1 MVDYTTTERCSSP
14 PTHNIYM
21 TTRNFK
27 GYRRRIL
34 KVVESDSFCR
44 NIGSGGARTLAGT
57 RKFGQYR

>member
-27 GYRRRIL
+27 GYRRR
-34 KVVESDSFCR
+34 VEPDSFCR
-44 NIGSGGARTLAGT
+44 DIGSGGARTSAGT
-57 RKFGQYR
+57 RKLGQSR